1 MITKLDVGIIQNFRL
16 DRNIFK
22 KFKIG
27 KKWHTKQFLSREDL
41 NNWKDF

>member
-22 KFKIG
+22 KD
-27 KKWHTKQFLSREDL
+27 W
-41 NNWKDF
+41 NWQKMTY